1 MTSAAPF
8 GLPVQSGEVDE
19 RAGPG
24 TDFYGIPVKMCLN
37 QEYK

>member
-24 TDFYGIPVKMCLN
+24 TDFM
-37 QEYK
+37 EFR